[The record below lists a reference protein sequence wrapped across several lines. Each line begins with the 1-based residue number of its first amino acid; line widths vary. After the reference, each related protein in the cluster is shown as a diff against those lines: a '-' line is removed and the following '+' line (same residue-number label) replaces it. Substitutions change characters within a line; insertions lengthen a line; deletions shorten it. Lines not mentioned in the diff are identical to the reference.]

1 MKLFTINKP
10 KYISPTIKKKG
21 KNLFW
26 TLLFPLIGV
35 LFLVTGSLA
44 GGYPIIGN
52 SITYNSVLITMITVL
67 IACFALNTNLNSGR
81 MDFSLGSVGILAC
94 VLAFK
99 TLPDKTMDGF
109 AIIYL
114 LLAVVYGILLGTISG
129 LIFVTLK
136 IPAIVVSLG
145 VCLIFE
151 GFAYVLTDGKGSV
164 DQSGAI
170 APSLYPLITNPW
182 FMLIIVV
189 GISFFMLLTLKY
201 SKFGHDKL
209 SILFGQK
216 VAVDTGVKE
225 IKNAMICYA
234 LAGALIAVY
243 TYIIS
248 IYQAKVTISTN
259 LGTAM
264 TVLQN
269 FLPIFLGGLI
279 AKHSNEVIGLICGV
293 FSVTLFKEGLIRF
306 GVDSSTISLITSL
319 LIFVVLTYMVNWT
332 NWVRAIKNK
341 ITNYKLS
348 YIKKTK
354 NLKEEEKE

>member
-1 MKLFTINKP
+1 MKLVNINKP
-10 KYISPTIKKKG
+10 KYISPNLKKKG
-21 KNLFW
+21 KNIFW
-26 TLLFPLIGV
+26 TLLFPFIGIM
-35 LFLVTGSLA
+35 FLVTGSLA
-44 GGYPIIGN
+44 GGYEIIGS
-52 SITYNSVLITMITVL
+52 SIQYNSLLITMITVL
-67 IACFALNTNLNSGR
+67 LACFALNTNLNSGR

-94 VLAFK
+94 VLAWL
-99 TLPDKTMDGF
+99 TLPDKNMPGF

-114 LLAVVYGILLGTISG
+114 VLAIVYGVILGIISG
-129 LIFVTLK
+129 LVFVTLK

-145 VCLIFE
+145 ICLIFE

-164 DQSGAI
+164 EQSGAI

-182 FMLIIVV
+182 FMLIVV
-189 GISFFMLLTLKY
+189 IGISVFMLLTLKY

-209 SILFGQK
+209 SILYGQK

-225 IKNAMICYA
+225 IRNAMLCYA
-234 LAGALIAVY
+234 LAGALIAIY

-248 IYQAKVTISTN
+248 IYQAKITVSTN

-279 AKHSNEVIGLICGV
+279 AKHSNEVVGLICGV
-293 FSVTLFKEGLIRF
+293 ISVSLFKEGLIRF
-306 GVDSSTISLITSL
+306 GIDPSTISLITSL

-332 NWVRAIKNK
+332 NWVRIIKNK

-348 YIKKTK
+348 YIKKNK
-354 NLKEEEKE
+354 ELKEEKRK